1 MIIRN
6 VTRDTELANAAW
18 VARGFVSR
26 LVGLM
31 GRASLEPGE
40 ALVLDPCTSVH
51 TAFMRFAI
59 DVVYLDR
66 SKRVVKA
73 VSALK
78 PYRVSGVLRGARSV
92 VECPSGVIE
101 ETGTVA
107 GDELVFEE

>member
-1 MIIRN
+1 MVIRN
-6 VTRDTELANAAW
+6 ATRGTELASSAW
-18 VARGFVSR
+18 VARSFKSR
-26 LVGLM
+26 LLGLM

-40 ALVLDPCTSVH
+40 ALVLDPCSSVH

-59 DVVYLDR
+59 DVVYLDG

-78 PYRVSGVLRGARSV
+78 PFRMSGVLRGARTV
-92 VECPSGVIE
+92 VELPSGVIDD
-101 ETGTVA
+101 TGTVA

>member
-1 MIIRN
+1 MLIRN
-6 VTRDTELANAAW
+6 ATRGTELANAAW
-18 VARGFVSR
+18 FARSFRSR
-26 LVGLM
+26 FIGLM
-31 GRASLEPGE
+31 GRASLEPGQ
-40 ALVLDPCTSVH
+40 ALVLEPCSSVH

-78 PYRVSGVLRGARSV
+78 PYRMSGVLWGAHAV
-92 VECPSGVIE
+92 VELPSGVIN

-107 GDELVFEE
+107 GDEIVFEG